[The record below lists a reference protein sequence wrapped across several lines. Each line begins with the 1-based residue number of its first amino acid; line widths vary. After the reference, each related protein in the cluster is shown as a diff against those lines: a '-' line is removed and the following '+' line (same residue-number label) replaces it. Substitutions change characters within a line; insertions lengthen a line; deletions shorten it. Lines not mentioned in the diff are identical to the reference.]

1 MKYRRL
7 GKTELRVSAIGL
19 GTWQYSG
26 DWGKTITEEEVCAL
40 FARAREL
47 GFNLVDTA
55 AGYGDHLAERF
66 LGKALAGQRDQ
77 WVIVSK
83 FGREFWP
90 IGRQHVDCRPK
101 SVLRQLEDSLR
112 ALRTDCIDVYLMHS
126 MENEIA
132 SNDAVWTVL
141 DKARSAGKIKHLGI
155 SLPPRDKDNIYQTEL
170 ALQYGCDVI
179 ECVYNRLDRQAED
192 GVFYKAMDND
202 LGVLARVPMAQGY
215 LSGKYRPGSVFTD
228 VRAGYYDA
236 DTNYDRLSRAVEIIR
251 HEVPQGVAPSEWAM
265 AWSVSHPA
273 VAACIPGFKTIA
285 QLEGGARAAA
295 LLTDDHPLSVK

>member
-26 DWGKTITEEEVCAL
+26 DWGKTFTEEEVCAL

-215 LSGKYRPGSVFTD
+215 LSGNTGLAAFLRMCAPVTMMRIPTMTGCP
-228 VRAGYYDA
+228 VRW
-236 DTNYDRLSRAVEIIR
+236 RLSGMRCRKAWRPRSGRWRGVSAIR
-251 HEVPQGVAPSEWAM
+251 
-265 AWSVSHPA
+265 
-273 VAACIPGFKTIA
+273 
-285 QLEGGARAAA
+285 R
-295 LLTDDHPLSVK
+295 